1 VDGQQASDRE
11 CPACK
16 GRTGQWRDD
25 RLPTRWW
32 HECHVCGGKG
42 RRYKSVAA
50 LMVGEGVLSPQV
62 VSLVEEMQ
70 KQMFADL
77 EEKDRQLTSALKGKR
92 PFETK
97 LADEVIAGQVKR
109 IQELEEKLNGWFAE
123 RDALKKE
130 LDEAQ
135 TEVIGFW
142 NALNEAK

>member
-1 VDGQQASDRE
+1 
-11 CPACK
+11 
-16 GRTGQWRDD
+16 
-25 RLPTRWW
+25 
-32 HECHVCGGKG
+32 
-42 RRYKSVAA
+42 
-50 LMVGEGVLSPQV
+50 MVGEGVLSPQV

-123 RDALKKE
+123 RDALKKK
-130 LDEAQ
+130 LDEAQTEAQ